1 MKVRLSVISDTHT
14 GSTVGLA
21 PASGI
26 PHPEG
31 FTMEASPTSR
41 WLWELYQKHLE
52 REAEAADGHDC
63 HILVFQ
69 GDIMDGGMHHG
80 QVQLYH
86 PEASVERWISEAVV
100 DEAVRWLDPDH
111 IVIVLGTPSHV
122 GKMGRAE
129 ESIGKALDA
138 KHPGKL
144 LRPDEFRYGW
154 WEWAAEFDGFRVQA
168 KHHGKIGR
176 TPRTQQ
182 SYLRMY
188 AEDIFISAIKH
199 GHRPPD
205 LALRAHNH
213 QYGDTGVPGPHE
225 RAVRVISGP
234 CYQMRTEYIF
244 RRAIEGPPHIGQYGV
259 SITDGRVSD
268 VFPQVIAPAPNGGA
282 VWTP

>member
-1 MKVRLSVISDTHT
+1 MQVRLSVVSDTHT

-21 PASGI
+21 PAGGI

-31 FTMEASPTSR
+31 FTIEASPTSR
-41 WLWELYQKHLE
+41 WLWGIYQQHL
-52 REAEAADGHDC
+52 EAEASAAADHDV
-63 HILVFQ
+63 HVLVFN

-86 PEASVERWISEAVV
+86 PESSVERWISEAVV

-122 GKMGRAE
+122 GKMGSSE

-138 KHPGKL
+138 KHPGTL
-144 LRPDEFRYGW
+144 IRPDEFRYGW
-154 WEWAAEFDGFRVQA
+154 HEWVAEFDGFRVNA
-168 KHHGKIGR
+168 KHHGRMGR
-176 TPRTQQ
+176 TPRTRD

-188 AEDIFISAIKH
+188 AEDIFISH
-199 GHRPPD
+199 VQFGQRPPD
-205 LALRAHNH
+205 LALRGHNH
-213 QYGDTGVPGPHE
+213 QYGDTGTFGPH
-225 RAVRVISGP
+225 RNGVRVIAGP
-234 CYQMRTEYIF
+234 CYQMATEYIF
-244 RRAIEGPPHIGQYGV
+244 RRAIESPPHIGMYGV

-268 VFPQVIAPAPNGGA
+268 VFPQIVTPAPNLGE